1 MSRARARAFLFSFQ
15 TKLVL
20 ALTSV
25 IVLAIFLAGT
35 VFVFRT
41 RDDRRDQALE
51 RVAATSPAIYEGVF
65 DVLLASEPSGRGES
79 GLIDEAEAE
88 KRLAPIN
95 ELADDQDVRILVLDQ
110 TSFVFHDTSGRLDGV
125 ELAVPPSTSADLQRG
140 FVAWEPAGDFPEGDI
155 TLVTAS
161 QRFTFGPGRPVPFK
175 IVLAV
180 ESDTI
185 ADAWLG
191 VLPSLGLAALVAV
204 PLSALVGIAL
214 ARQVAHPVRRLT
226 EASEA
231 MARGDFDQRV
241 EVDRDDELGRLARS
255 FSAMAQ
261 RVGERDAQ
269 MRALLANVSHDLKT
283 PMTSITGYAQSLGDG
298 TASPADAGRIGNV
311 IREEAEH
318 VNRLLA
324 DLLYL
329 AEIDAGELIRR
340 REDADLAAL
349 LSRCV
354 RRIEPVTRTK
364 DVDVA
369 LDVSPGLELH
379 AVDAEKLERAFS
391 NVLDNAAKFTP
402 HGGRIEVNAAG
413 DGAAATV
420 EIANSGEPIPPDDLP
435 RIFDR
440 FFRSDRARR
449 TSGGSGLGLAIA
461 RELIE
466 LHGGRIRAANE
477 AAGVRFSV
485 QLPANP

>member
-1 MSRARARAFLFSFQ
+1 
-15 TKLVL
+15 
-20 ALTSV
+20 
-25 IVLAIFLAGT
+25 
-35 VFVFRT
+35 
-41 RDDRRDQALE
+41 
-51 RVAATSPAIYEGVF
+51 
-65 DVLLASEPSGRGES
+65 
-79 GLIDEAEAE
+79 
-88 KRLAPIN
+88 
-95 ELADDQDVRILVLDQ
+95 
-110 TSFVFHDTSGRLDGV
+110 
-125 ELAVPPSTSADLQRG
+125 
-140 FVAWEPAGDFPEGDI
+140 
-155 TLVTAS
+155 
-161 QRFTFGPGRPVPFK
+161 
-175 IVLAV
+175 
-180 ESDTI
+180 
-185 ADAWLG
+185 
-191 VLPSLGLAALVAV
+191 
-204 PLSALVGIAL
+204 
-214 ARQVAHPVRRLT
+214 
-226 EASEA
+226 
-231 MARGDFDQRV
+231 MARGEFDQRV
-241 EVDRDDELGRLARS
+241 EVDRDDEIGRLARS
-255 FSAMAQ
+255 FTAMAE
-261 RVGERDAQ
+261 RVGQRDTQ
-269 MRALLANVSHDLKT
+269 MRSLLANVSHDLKT
-283 PMTSITGYAQSLGDG
+283 PMTSITGYAQSLDDG
-298 TASPADAGRIGNV
+298 TAQDADVPRIGRV

>member
-1 MSRARARAFLFSFQ
+1 VTTRARTFIFSFQ

-25 IVLAIFLAGT
+25 ILLAIFLAGL
-35 VFVFRT
+35 VFVVNARG
-41 RDDRRDQALE
+41 DRREQALE
-51 RVAATSPAIYEGVF
+51 RVAAASPAIYEEVF
-65 DVLLASEPSGRGES
+65 DVYVDRGPFEAIVDGDDDGAIDSLNTLAEE
-79 GLIDEAEAE
+79 
-88 KRLAPIN
+88 
-95 ELADDQDVRILVLDQ
+95 QDVRILVLDP
-110 TSFVFHDTSGRLDGV
+110 TGVVFHDTSARLEGQAL
-125 ELAVPPSTSADLQRG
+125 EVPMSRTKDVQRG
-140 FVAWEPAGDFPEGDI
+140 FVAWEPGVDFPEKGV

-161 QRFTFGPGRPVPFK
+161 QRFTFGPGKPVPFRV
-175 IVLAV
+175 VLAV

-226 EASEA
+226 QASEA

-241 EVDRDDELGRLARS
+241 EVERDDEIGRLSRS

-298 TASPADAGRIGNV
+298 TAAPEDAARIGNV

-318 VNRLLA
+318 VNRLLG

-329 AEIDAGELIRR
+329 AEIDAGQLIPRS
-340 REDADLAAL
+340 ESVDAGSLLA
-349 LSRCV
+349 RCV
-354 RRIEPVTRTK
+354 RRVEPAAEAKGVAITVSS
-364 DVDVA
+364 DGAAAIDGVD
-369 LDVSPGLELH
+369 G
-379 AVDAEKLERAFS
+379 EKLERALT
-391 NVLDNAAKFTP
+391 NVLDNAVKFTP
-402 HGGRIEVNAAG
+402 R
-413 DGAAATV
+413 DGAVAVTSRRENGYREFSV
-420 EIANSGEPIPPDDLP
+420 TNTGEPIPDDDLP
-435 RIFDR
+435 RLFER
-440 FFRSDRARR
+440 FFRGDRSRR

-461 RELIE
+461 RELVE
-466 LHGGRIRAANE
+466 LNGGAISARNVPG
-477 AAGVRFSV
+477 GVSFTVR
-485 QLPANP
+485 LPA